1 MFTGLVEEVDRVIYL
16 RRHSRG
22 GKLRLESGTGF
33 ETGES
38 VAVNGVCQTVSSLER
53 DGFSCDILPETL
65 RVTNLGSLK
74 SGDKVNVERALQAG
88 GRIGGH
94 LMSGHIDGTGLV
106 RKIDRSGGM
115 IEIEIEKN
123 LHSYLVP
130 KCSIAVDGISLTV
143 GPRLEGKSF
152 QVYIIPH
159 TWKSTS
165 LESIRPGSRVNIEID
180 MLAKYVKQFTSSGRD

>member
-1 MFTGLVEEVDRVIYL
+1 LFTGLIEEVAKVINL

-22 GKLRLESGTGF
+22 GRLRLSSGSVL
-33 ETGES
+33 EIGES

-65 RVTNLGSLK
+65 RVTNLGSLS
-74 SGDKVNVERALQAG
+74 SGDRVNIERALEAG

-106 RKIDRSGGM
+106 RKIDSSGGM
-115 IEIEIEKN
+115 IEIEIEEH

-143 GPRLEGKSF
+143 GPRLKGKLF

-159 TWKSTS
+159 TWKSTN
-165 LESIRPGSRVNIEID
+165 LESIRPGYRVNIEID
-180 MLAKYVKQFTSSGRD
+180 MLAKYVKKFTSSG

>member
-1 MFTGLVEEVDRVIYL
+1 MFTGLIEEVAKVINL

-22 GKLRLESGTGF
+22 GRLRLSPGSVLEI
-33 ETGES
+33 GES

-65 RVTNLGSLK
+65 RVTNLGSLS
-74 SGDKVNVERALQAG
+74 SGDRVNIERALEAG

-106 RKIDRSGGM
+106 RKIDSSGGM
-115 IEIEIEKN
+115 IEIEIEEH

-143 GPRLEGKSF
+143 GPRLKGRVF

-159 TWKSTS
+159 TWKSTN
-165 LESIRPGSRVNIEID
+165 LESIRPGYRVNIEID
-180 MLAKYVKQFTSSGRD
+180 MLAKYVKKFTSSG

>member
-1 MFTGLVEEVDRVIYL
+1 MFTGLIEEVAKVINL

-22 GKLRLESGTGF
+22 GRLRLSSGSVL
-33 ETGES
+33 EIGES

-65 RVTNLGSLK
+65 RVTNLGSLS
-74 SGDKVNVERALQAG
+74 SGDRVNIERALEAG

-106 RKIDRSGGM
+106 RKIDSSGGM
-115 IEIEIEKN
+115 IEIEIEEH

-143 GPRLEGKSF
+143 GPRLKGKLF

-159 TWKSTS
+159 TWKSTN
-165 LESIRPGSRVNIEID
+165 LESIRPGYRVNIEID
-180 MLAKYVKQFTSSGRD
+180 MLAKYVKKFTSSG

>member
-1 MFTGLVEEVDRVIYL
+1 LFTGLIEEVAKVINL

-22 GKLRLESGTGF
+22 GRLRLSSGSVL
-33 ETGES
+33 EIGES

-65 RVTNLGSLK
+65 RVTNLGSLS
-74 SGDKVNVERALQAG
+74 SGDRVNIERALEAG

-94 LMSGHIDGTGLV
+94 LMSGHVDGTGLV
-106 RKIDRSGGM
+106 RKIDSSGGM
-115 IEIEIEKN
+115 IEIEIEEH

-143 GPRLEGKSF
+143 GPRLKGRVF

-159 TWKSTS
+159 TWKSTN
-165 LESIRPGSRVNIEID
+165 LESIRPGYRVNIEID
-180 MLAKYVKQFTSSGRD
+180 MLAKYVKKFTSSG